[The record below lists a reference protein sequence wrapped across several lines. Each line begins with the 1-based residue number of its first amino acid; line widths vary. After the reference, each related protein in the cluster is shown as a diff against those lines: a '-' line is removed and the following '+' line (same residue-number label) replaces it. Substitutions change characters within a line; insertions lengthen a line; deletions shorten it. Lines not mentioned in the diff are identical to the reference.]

1 MCAGPPGNKKCSFF
15 IDDISMPVINS
26 WGDQITN
33 EIVRQCLDEK
43 GCYSLDKPGEWKIFT
58 GENLLHA
65 FLDSAKF
72 IFIFVQTW
80 AMSLLWFTLE
90 EGETIF
96 QIG

>member
-1 MCAGPPGNKKCSFF
+1 MDSFSYLLCFNDCAGPPGNKKCSFF

-58 GENLLHA
+58 G
-65 FLDSAKF
+65 FVKF
-72 IFIFVQTW
+72 GSIHFPD
-80 AMSLLWFTLE
+80 L
-90 EGETIF
+90 
-96 QIG
+96 